1 MARSSIAGLLGVVL
15 ATFLLAAPAFAG
27 PRKPKVIIVDS
38 IGTAPDRNDVRS
50 KLLSTGLFEAVDLF
64 DASVGTPSIAALRPY
79 DAALVTNVG
88 PWSDRSALGNVLKQ
102 YVDEGF
108 GVVQTT
114 FTVNGVPNSDLAGGW
129 DASYRSIVFSSTA
142 SGPATLGTL
151 ADPNHP
157 ILNGVSVFNGGQF
170 SFRPNGTTLTPGA
183 TLIASWSDG
192 KPLVAVG
199 PKINRADLGFFP
211 VSSDV
216 NGSYWASNTDGVKLL
231 GNALMYVIRP
241 RILIIHS
248 FFPTGAEAD
257 VVAKLRSTN
266 LVGAI
271 GTFDARA
278 QGGSDAPTLNQ
289 LKEYDAVL
297 VSNGEAWK
305 NRDALGNVL
314 ADYTDWGGGVV
325 VTTYANA
332 GVPLS
337 DLGGRFTGDYRIIEF
352 GPSTFGAAT
361 LGAIVYSEHPI
372 VAGVASF
379 NGGTNSPR
387 PLGTSLAPGGLVI
400 ANWSDGKILA
410 AASTRR
416 HNRADLGMY
425 PPSSD
430 ARSDLWVAGT
440 DGARLIANALLY
452 TVRPY
457 VGIAFSHSDPIPGNT
472 RTRLLASRRFSGVT
486 LLPPLQN
493 ATPSVTALRP
503 FGTVFAASNANFLD
517 ANAVGNNLADYVD
530 AGGSV
535 VLGVFSVTNNVNF
548 ANSRPRGRWI
558 TQGYDITPEG
568 STGASISSPASLG
581 AFVGPPHPVHQ
592 FVRRFDGGS
601 ASFRQG
607 NNPLLRGRRLLE
619 WSDGKMLA
627 SLHSFRRRVDLG
639 FHPGSSAEIA
649 TLWNVRTDG
658 TTIIANALHFAAF
671 MKPCPG
677 DFNGDG
683 LVDDSD
689 FVLFAEYY
697 NALIDPRGDLTGDGN
712 SEDADFS
719 IFAQSYNA
727 LLCPS

>member
-1 MARSSIAGLLGVVL
+1 MSRSIAGLLGVVL
-15 ATFLLAAPAFAG
+15 ATILLAAPAFAG
-27 PRKPKVIIVDS
+27 PRKPRVIIVDS
-38 IGTAPDRNDVRS
+38 IGTPADRNDVRS

-64 DASVGTPSIAALRPY
+64 DASIGTPSIAALRPY
-79 DAALVTNVG
+79 DAALVTNLG
-88 PWSDRSALGNVLKQ
+88 PWSDRNALGNVLKQ

-114 FTVNGVPNSDLAGGW
+114 FTVNGVLNSDLGGGW

-142 SGPATLGTL
+142 TGTATLGTL

-170 SFRPNGTTLTPGA
+170 SLRPSGTTLTPGA
-183 TLIASWSDG
+183 TLVASWSDG

-199 PKINRADLGFFP
+199 PKINRADLGFYP

-216 NGSYWASNTDGVKLL
+216 QGGYWASNTDGVKLL
-231 GNALMYVIRP
+231 ANALMYVIRP
-241 RILIIHS
+241 RILVVHS
-248 FFPTGAEAD
+248 FFPAGAETD

-266 LVGAI
+266 LFSAI
-271 GTFDARA
+271 DTFNAKA
-278 QGGSDAPTLNQ
+278 LVGSDAPTLDE
-289 LKEYDAVL
+289 LKQYDAAL
-297 VSNGEAWK
+297 VSNGDPWK

-325 VTTYANA
+325 VTTFANA
-332 GVPLS
+332 GVPNS
-337 DLGGRFTGDYRIIEF
+337 DLGGRFSGDYRIIEF
-352 GPSTFGAAT
+352 GPSASGAAT
-361 LGAIVYSEHPI
+361 LGSIVYSEHPI

-379 NGGTNSPR
+379 DGGPNAPR

-430 ARSDLWVAGT
+430 ARTDLWVAGT
-440 DGARLIANALLY
+440 DGARLMANALLY
-452 TVRPY
+452 TIRPY
-457 VGIAFSHSDPIPGNT
+457 VGIAFSHSEPIPGNT

-486 LLPPLQN
+486 LLSPLQS
-493 ATPSVTALRP
+493 ATPSVAALLP

-517 ANAVGNNLADYVD
+517 ANAVGNNFADYVD

-568 STGASISSPASLG
+568 ATASSTSTAASLG
-581 AFVGPPHPVHQ
+581 AFVGPLHPVHQ
-592 FVRRFDGGS
+592 FVRRFDGGAS
-601 ASFRQG
+601 AFRQG

-619 WSDGKMLA
+619 WSDGRMLA

-683 LVDDSD
+683 FVDDTD
-689 FVLFAEYY
+689 FSLFAGYY
-697 NALIDPRGDLTGDGN
+697 DTLIEPRGDLTGDN
-712 SEDADFS
+712 NTEDADFS
-719 IFAQSYNA
+719 VFAQSYNE
-727 LLCPS
+727 LLCP